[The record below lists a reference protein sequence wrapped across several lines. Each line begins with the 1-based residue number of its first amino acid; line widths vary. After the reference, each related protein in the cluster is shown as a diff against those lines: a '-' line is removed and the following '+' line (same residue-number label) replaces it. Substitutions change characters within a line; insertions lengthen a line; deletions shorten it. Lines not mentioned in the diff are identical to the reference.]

1 MVDNVAYLV
10 PQDSSEAFTATIGR
24 FTQSHPEVLIDARGP
39 WPPYSF
45 ATLEDQ

>member
-1 MVDNVAYLV
+1 MVHNVAYLV
-10 PQDSSEAFTATIGR
+10 PQAGSDAFTAAIGE
-24 FTQSHPEVLIDARGP
+24 FTRNHAEVLIDARGP